1 LPWAPQGS
9 YVRPEPGTWAPPGGW
24 LLLVSAPHERAV
36 ELNALLTRA
45 DLTPAEVRHF
55 EVSLEQYFLTLTG
68 AFGAA
73 GYAGAPAYQI
83 ESVESAPAAQGD
95 QS

>member
-1 LPWAPQGS
+1 M
-9 YVRPEPGTWAPPGGW
+9 
-24 LLLVSAPHERAV
+24 LLVRAPHERAA
-36 ELNALLTRA
+36 ELNALLSRA
-45 DLTPAEVRHF
+45 DLPPAEVRHY

-73 GYAGAPAYQI
+73 GASGDGAPAYQI
-83 ESVESAPAAQGD
+83 ESAPTTQGG